1 MLKIQTA
8 KEFNEQKIVQEKRR
22 IDLEALQLIDTNQ
35 NNDEIKND

>member
-1 MLKIQTA
+1 MFKINTT
-8 KEFNEQKIVQEKRR
+8 KEFNEEKIVQEKRR